1 MQREQSPLLGL
12 IRISRLEILEPSRSY
27 KGCVSGRSLSRTY
40 SFATKY
46 CSWHDPEKYA
56 IFDGNVVKALTA
68 YRKQDQFTAFRQ
80 KDLRDYAKFIETLS
94 AFKAYYGVQDVSVG
108 DLDKFLWNIGARLTS
123 R

>member
-1 MQREQSPLLGL
+1 MR
-12 IRISRLEILEPSRSY
+12 
-27 KGCVSGRSLSRTY
+27 RTY